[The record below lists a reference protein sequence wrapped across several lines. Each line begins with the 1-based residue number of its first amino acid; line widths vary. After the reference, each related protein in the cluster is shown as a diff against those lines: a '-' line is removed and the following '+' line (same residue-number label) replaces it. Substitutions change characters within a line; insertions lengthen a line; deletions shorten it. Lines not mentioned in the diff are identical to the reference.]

1 MALYSGARVNE
12 IEQLLAEDIQQ
23 DEGVW
28 GFCVRPSKLEGKS
41 VKNHA
46 SKRFDPFAQPILDA
60 GILA

>member
-1 MALYSGARVNE
+1 MNE